1 MIVVI
6 GAMKE
11 ELSEIKALPQTLL
24 IESGIGKANAA
35 MKLTEALMKHDVTAI
50 YNFGFVGASHH
61 YEIGD
66 LILIEEA
73 MYHDFDLRFFG
84 YEKGQVPGCPQ
95 KFKSDETLIKKVVL
109 IEPQIKKGLLYTGD
123 YFMTETIDQPYIVD
137 MEGAALYQV
146 AYHYQIPIVSI
157 KIVSDIVGMDNH
169 YENYKKFESELGA
182 KHINEIYLKLLKE

>member
-11 ELSEIKALPQTLL
+11 ELSEIKSLPQTVL
-24 IESGIGKANAA
+24 IESGIGKTNAA
-35 MKLTEALMKHDVTAI
+35 MKLTEALMKHKVSAI

-61 YEIGD
+61 YQVGD

-84 YEKGQVPGCPQ
+84 YDKGQVPGCPT
-95 KFKSDETLIKKVVL
+95 KFKSDDKLVEKVML

-123 YFMTETIDQPYIVD
+123 YFMTNKVDHPYIVD

-146 AYHYQIPIVSI
+146 AYHFQIPIISI